1 MYHHLN
7 RSTPMA
13 QKVLVQLIDDLDG
26 SASDDVTTVQFGL
39 DGVTYE
45 IDLSES
51 NADRLRDL
59 VADYVASA
67 RRTGGRVRRG
77 TRPGQSAAN
86 NDAGAIREWAQANGI
101 ELAARGRIPSHVAES
116 YRQAQAE
123 EKAQSVNG
131 TAKRR
136 ARGKRS

>member
-1 MYHHLN
+1 
-7 RSTPMA
+7 MA

-26 SASDDVTTVQFGL
+26 AASDDVTTVQFGL

-59 VADYVASA
+59 LADYVTSA

-77 TRPGQSAAN
+77 GRPGGSGSAAN
-86 NDAGAIREWAQANGI
+86 NDAGAIREWAQANGV
-101 ELAARGRIPSHVAES
+101 ELAARGRIPAHVAES
-116 YRQAQAE
+116 YRAAQAT
-123 EKAQSVNG
+123 EKATNG
-131 TAKRR
+131 AKRR
-136 ARGKRS
+136 PRTKKG

>member
-1 MYHHLN
+1 
-7 RSTPMA
+7 MA

-26 SASDDVTTVQFGL
+26 TASDDVTTVQFGL

-59 VADYVASA
+59 LADYVGSA

-77 TRPGQSAAN
+77 TRPGQGGGAAN

-116 YRQAQAE
+116 YREAQAE
-123 EKAQSVNG
+123 EKSRSATNG
-131 TAKRR
+131 ATKRR
-136 ARGKRS
+136 SRAKKG

>member
-1 MYHHLN
+1 
-7 RSTPMA
+7 MA

-26 SASDDVTTVQFGL
+26 TSSADVTTVQFGL

-45 IDLSES
+45 IDLTES

-59 VADYVASA
+59 LTDYVGSA
-67 RRTGGRVRRG
+67 RRTGGRVKRG
-77 TRPGQSAAN
+77 TRPGGSGGAAN
-86 NDAGAIREWAQANGI
+86 NDAGQIREWAQANGV

-123 EKAQSVNG
+123 EKARSTPNG
-131 TAKRR
+131 APRRRSRAK
-136 ARGKRS
+136 KS

>member
-1 MYHHLN
+1 
-7 RSTPMA
+7 MA

-26 SASDDVTTVQFGL
+26 TSSDDVTTVQFGL

-77 TRPGQSAAN
+77 TRPGQAGAAN
-86 NDAGAIREWAQANGI
+86 NDASAIREWAQANGV
-101 ELAARGRIPSHVAES
+101 ELAARGRIPAHVAES
-116 YRQAQAE
+116 YREAQAA
-123 EKAQSVNG
+123 EKSGNG
-131 TAKRR
+131 ASKRR
-136 ARGKRS
+136 ARAKKS

>member
-1 MYHHLN
+1 
-7 RSTPMA
+7 MA

-26 SASDDVTTVQFGL
+26 TSSDDVTTVQFGL

-59 VADYVASA
+59 LADYVGAA

-77 TRPGQSAAN
+77 ARPGQGGGATN
-86 NDAGAIREWAQANGI
+86 NDAGAIRDWAQANGI

-123 EKAQSVNG
+123 EKARPAVNG
-131 TAKRR
+131 VSKRR
-136 ARGKRS
+136 SRAKKS

>member
-1 MYHHLN
+1 
-7 RSTPMA
+7 MA

-26 SASDDVTTVQFGL
+26 AASEDVTTVQFGL

-45 IDLSES
+45 IDLSDS
-51 NADRLRDL
+51 NADQLRNL
-59 VADYVASA
+59 LADYVASA

-77 TRPGQSAAN
+77 TRPGQGGAAAN

-123 EKAQSVNG
+123 EKARSTANG
-131 TAKRR
+131 GGRRR
-136 ARGKRS
+136 ARAKKS

>member
-1 MYHHLN
+1 
-7 RSTPMA
+7 MA

-26 SASDDVTTVQFGL
+26 TASDDVTTVQFGL

-45 IDLSES
+45 IDLSDS

-59 VADYVASA
+59 LADYVGSA

-77 TRPGQSAAN
+77 ARPGQAAN

-123 EKAQSVNG
+123 EKARPSVNG
-131 TAKRR
+131 TPKRR
-136 ARGKRS
+136 ARAKKS

>member
-1 MYHHLN
+1 
-7 RSTPMA
+7 MA

-26 SASDDVTTVQFGL
+26 EASDDVTTVQFGL

-51 NADRLRDL
+51 NADQLRNL
-59 VADYVASA
+59 LADYVAAA

-77 TRPGQSAAN
+77 TRPGQGGGAAN

-123 EKAQSVNG
+123 EKARSTGNG
-131 TAKRR
+131 GTRRRSRAK
-136 ARGKRS
+136 KS

>member
-1 MYHHLN
+1 
-7 RSTPMA
+7 MA

-26 SASDDVTTVQFGL
+26 TASDDVTTVQFGL

-45 IDLSES
+45 IDLSDS
-51 NADRLRDL
+51 NADRFRDL
-59 VADYVASA
+59 MADYVGSA

-77 TRPGQSAAN
+77 ARPGQGGAN

-116 YRQAQAE
+116 YRQAQAD
-123 EKAQSVNG
+123 EKTRPAANG
-131 TAKRR
+131 TKRR
-136 ARGKRS
+136 SRAKKS